1 VDGKRQE
8 LNAESP
14 RQTLSHIQ
22 KLLSSR
28 GIRPKDKLGQNFLI
42 DLNLIDLIVRTA
54 ELTRDDLVLEIG
66 TGTGSL
72 TTRLAAEAGAVVS
85 VELDPHIYEL
95 ARETIGDLSNVRFIN
110 ADALR
115 NKNELSPAV
124 LTAIDAAKS
133 ECDCTQFKLVANLP
147 YAVATPVIA
156 NLLIQDRPIERMVA
170 TVQSEI
176 AERLTAAPGT
186 SAFGALS
193 VLVQSLA
200 AVSVVRRLGPSVFW
214 PRPKVESAIVR
225 INPDPARRALVGD
238 VPRFRAFLRDLYTH
252 RRKNLRGAL
261 SGWPTGRRDKA
272 AVDQLLSELDL
283 PGTIRAEELTIDQ
296 HRRLWQAFDKGD

>member
-1 VDGKRQE
+1 VDGKRKE
-8 LNAESP
+8 LNADSP

-28 GIRPKDKLGQNFLI
+28 GIRPKEKLGQNFLI

-54 ELTRDDLVLEIG
+54 ELTSDDLVLEIG

-85 VELDPHIYEL
+85 VELDLHIYEL

-110 ADALR
+110 SDALR

-124 LTAIDAAKS
+124 LGAIDAAKS
-133 ECDCTQFKLVANLP
+133 AMRNSHFKLIANLP

-156 NLLIQDRPIERMVA
+156 NLLIQDRPIERMVV
-170 TVQSEI
+170 TVQYEI
-176 AERLTAAPGT
+176 AERLVAAPGT
-186 SAFGALS
+186 PAFGALS

-200 AVSVVRRLGPSVFW
+200 AVSIVRRLGPSVFW
-214 PRPKVESAIVR
+214 PRPQVESAIVR
-225 INPDPARRALVGD
+225 IDPDPVRRALVGD

-272 AVDQLLSELDL
+272 AVDQLLSNLEL

-296 HRRLWQAFDKGD
+296 HQRLWQAFDQRD